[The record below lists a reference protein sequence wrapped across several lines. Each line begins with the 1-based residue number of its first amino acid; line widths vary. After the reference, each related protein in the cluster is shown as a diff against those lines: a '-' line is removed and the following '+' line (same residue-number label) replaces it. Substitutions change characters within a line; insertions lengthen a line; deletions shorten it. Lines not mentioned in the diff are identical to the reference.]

1 MKRLRAVDRNYFF
14 TRPSTAGIIMLFLY
28 GALQKKEAF
37 QMLHLLARNEN
48 HQFMKERDLSA
59 VRFVMLSQILELK
72 AVVEPDFNIKVFSK
86 TS

>member
-1 MKRLRAVDRNYFF
+1 MKKISLSKATAVVQV
-14 TRPSTAGIIMLFLY
+14 
-28 GALQKKEAF
+28 LQET
-37 QMLHLLARNEN
+37 HLNHHSNVSFVSLARNEN

-59 VRFVMLSQILELK
+59 VRFVMLSQILQLK

>member
-1 MKRLRAVDRNYFF
+1 MKEKIYPTVIHVNRHFSSCR
-14 TRPSTAGIIMLFLY
+14 
-28 GALQKKEAF
+28 KEAF

-59 VRFVMLSQILELK
+59 VRFVMLSQILQLK